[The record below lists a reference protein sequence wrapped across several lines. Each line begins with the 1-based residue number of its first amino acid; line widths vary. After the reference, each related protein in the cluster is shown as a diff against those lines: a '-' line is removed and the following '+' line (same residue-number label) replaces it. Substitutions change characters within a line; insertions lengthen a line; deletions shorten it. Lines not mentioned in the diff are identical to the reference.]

1 MKKLVF
7 LIFAFGYWW
16 LPVSAQDTGVEMQG
30 EVSYITSVNV
40 YVRFAQTEGL
50 KAGDTLYFKSSGQ
63 SVPVLVLTNLS
74 SLSAVGKP
82 LPAAVDLKVGDKL
95 FSFVSAKTASNEK
108 DDGLVKNEEDPVS
121 AFIKEEELPDFPE
134 SVGQKEIA
142 DTAPKLKAD
151 ISGRFRVASYSGFSN
166 TEGGNSQKMRYN
178 YAMKARNLLD
188 GNLSLETYLVFSHR
202 NGQWDEIQRN
212 LYNGLK
218 IYDLSLGYKFN
229 DHFALSFGRKI
240 NPKLS
245 SVGAIDGLQAEY
257 RQGAFTI
264 GAVGGARPDYR
275 DYSFNFNLAQFGG
288 YISHQ
293 VNSKNGL
300 LQTTLSV
307 MEQQNN
313 GLTDRR
319 FLYVQHSNTI
329 FEGLYFFG
337 SAEFELYKKNLD
349 IASDR
354 SALTNLY
361 LILRYKF
368 SRKLSASIS
377 FNNRNNIIYYETYK
391 DIVERL
397 LEKEMLQGYN
407 LRLTYKPIKLL
418 TIGVSAGYRERKSD
432 PRSSKNL
439 YSFVSIARIPGT
451 QLSASLSHT
460 YLENAYLKGN
470 ILSGMFYQY
479 LNKGRI
485 SLGFGYRYVNQS
497 YFDMLS
503 KLKQHMGEINMN
515 VQLTRKLSGGIYY
528 EGTFESAS
536 NYHRIYATLSQRF

>member
-1 MKKLVF
+1 MKRIVF
-7 LIFAFGYWW
+7 LIVAFGFWW
-16 LPVSAQDTGVEMQG
+16 PPVSAQNTEAEMQG
-30 EVSYITSVNV
+30 EVSYITSTNV
-40 YVRFAQTEGL
+40 YVRFASTHGL

-63 SVPVLVLTNLS
+63 AIPVLVVSNLS
-74 SLSAVGKP
+74 SLSAVGTP
-82 LPAAVDLKVGDKL
+82 IADMVDLKVGDKL
-95 FSFVSAKTASNEK
+95 FTVGNTKTFSDTQGDETEK
-108 DDGLVKNEEDPVS
+108 IEEDTVS
-121 AFIKEEELPDFPE
+121 AFMSEEDLPD
-134 SVGQKEIA
+134 SSDSIVQREIA
-142 DTAPKLKAD
+142 VTDPKLKAD
-151 ISGRFRVASYSGFSN
+151 ISGRFRVASYSGISN
-166 TEGGNSQKMRYN
+166 TEGGNSQRMRYN
-178 YAMKARNLLD
+178 FAMKARNLMD
-188 GNLSLETYLVFSHR
+188 GKLSLETYLVFSHR
-202 NGQWDEIQRN
+202 NGQWDEIQSN

-218 IYDLSLGYKFN
+218 IYDLSIGYKFN

-257 RQGAFTI
+257 RQGSFTI

-275 DYSFNFNLAQFGG
+275 DYSFNFSLAQFGG

-293 VNSKNGL
+293 VSSKNGL

-313 GLTDRR
+313 GHTDRR
-319 FLYVQHSNTI
+319 FLYMQHSNTI
-329 FEGLYFFG
+329 IAGLYFFG

-349 IASDR
+349 VASDR

-368 SRKLSASIS
+368 SRKVSASIS

-407 LRLTYKPIKLL
+407 VRLTYRPINLL

-439 YSFVSIARIPGT
+439 NSFVSIARIPGT

-470 ILSGMFYQY
+470 IFSGMFYQY
-479 LNKGRI
+479 FNDGRI

-503 KLKQHMGEINMN
+503 KLKQHMGELNMN
-515 VQLTRKLSGGIYY
+515 IQLSRKLSGGIYY
-528 EGTFESAS
+528 EGTFESSS